1 MATRRPWENN
11 PARRV
16 EPRPPSSTQPP
27 RPRAEPPRVPL
38 VGGAPVGAPPPRGP
52 RTHDLASRT
61 GQRAVPVELAGRP
74 PTSGTPRDSAVR
86 GRTLDR
92 SSLTAVATSV
102 IAIGAV
108 AVLGFLALR
117 GAGGGMTSDG
127 VESPSTNVE
136 APVVNEEPGDSSGG
150 AVDDATA
157 PSSSLPPPPNP
168 PPPGDAGTSVDLFSR
183 PPDTDRFIERVRN
196 LTATIRC
203 PISSQF
209 ESTGSGWPLD
219 PRDLGAAEVQGTVII
234 TNGHVIDECISAITI
249 EVGGRTFTGRDVR
262 MDFPAQGGNDLAAIL
277 IDAEIETF
285 AIARAWVVGQ
295 WVVASG
301 SPLNISGMVT
311 FGFISNDIDGL
322 VWTDAQINSGNSG
335 GPLINSAGQV
345 IGINSWGLVEPDDRT
360 GGSSG
365 TGIGMAQPV
374 DRLCDRLFRCAS

>member
-1 MATRRPWENN
+1 MT
-11 PARRV
+11 
-16 EPRPPSSTQPP
+16 
-27 RPRAEPPRVPL
+27 
-38 VGGAPVGAPPPRGP
+38 
-52 RTHDLASRT
+52 
-61 GQRAVPVELAGRP
+61 
-74 PTSGTPRDSAVR
+74 
-86 GRTLDR
+86 
-92 SSLTAVATSV
+92 TSV

-108 AVLGFLALR
+108 AVLGLLALR
-117 GAGGGMTSDG
+117 GVGGGVTTTAI
-127 VESPSTNVE
+127 ESPSPAVE
-136 APVVNEEPGDSSGG
+136 APIVNEEPGASSGG

-157 PSSSLPPPPNP
+157 APPSSPPPLTP
-168 PPPGDAGTSVDLFSR
+168 PPAGDAGESVDLFSR

-234 TNGHVIDECISAITI
+234 TNGHVIDECISAITVK
-249 EVGGRTFTGRDVR
+249 VGGKTFTGRDIR
-262 MDFPAQGGNDLAAIL
+262 MDFPDQGGNDLAAIL

-285 AIARAWVVGQ
+285 AIARSWVVGQ

-345 IGINSWGLVEPDDRT
+345 IGINSWGLVVPDERT

-374 DRLCDRLFRCAS
+374 NRLCDRLFRCAS